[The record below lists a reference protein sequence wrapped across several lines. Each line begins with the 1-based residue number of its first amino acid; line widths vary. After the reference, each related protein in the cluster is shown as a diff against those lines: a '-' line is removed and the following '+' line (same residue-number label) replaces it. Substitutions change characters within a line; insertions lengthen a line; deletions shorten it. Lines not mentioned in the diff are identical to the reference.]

1 MKIIKTIAHQIHEE
15 TEGAMDYAKS
25 AVHYR
30 EEYPELA
37 RVYADMAEQE
47 LTHANKLHDFVV
59 KFINEV
65 RRTKEPPAY
74 MLEVWEEEHKEIIE
88 EVAQTKAMIAM
99 IQR

>member
-1 MKIIKTIAHQIHEE
+1 
-15 TEGAMDYAKS
+15 MDYAKN

-30 EEYPELA
+30 EEYPELS

-47 LTHANKLHDFVV
+47 LTHANKLHEFVV

-65 RRTKEPPAY
+65 RRINEPPVY
-74 MLEVWEEEHKEIIE
+74 MLEMWEEEHKEIIE
-88 EVAQTKAMIAM
+88 EVAETKAMIAM

>member
-1 MKIIKTIAHQIHEE
+1 
-15 TEGAMDYAKS
+15 MDYAKS

-30 EEYPELA
+30 EEYPDLA

-74 MLEVWEEEHKEIIE
+74 MLEVWEEEHNEIIE